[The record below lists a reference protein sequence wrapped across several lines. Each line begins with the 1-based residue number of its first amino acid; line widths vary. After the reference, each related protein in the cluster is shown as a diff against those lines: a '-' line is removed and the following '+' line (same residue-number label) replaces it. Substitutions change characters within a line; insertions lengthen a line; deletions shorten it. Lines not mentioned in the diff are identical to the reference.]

1 MSLRDHV
8 WHILNDPEDPRY
20 GPFLWFINALILISV
35 GQLVYETFY
44 KPQGDLAEL
53 LRSVDNTILAIFL
66 LEYLGR
72 LWVIRDWKPTTV
84 KLTRAEEIK
93 LFVWSRVRF
102 ILTPWGLID
111 FLALLPL
118 VPFLRSLRVLRLLR
132 LFRSVQLFR
141 YSNPLTT
148 LLSGFRDNALLFG
161 VAFGFV
167 LVCVL
172 LGAVMFFFAEYGT
185 NAKVT
190 SLSDTLWWSIVTITT
205 VGFGDIYP
213 ETPGGRVIGAAL
225 MVAGMFVIAMFA
237 GVISSTLVDQLMPI
251 RQEQVRMSSTTDH
264 IIIAGWNDNVPM
276 LLAQLEA
283 DLGKRMP
290 AILVFAPLERP
301 EALDP
306 KHIFVHGDFTK
317 EAEYEKVRLRFAR
330 TVVVVADSTDRNARP
345 AARDASTVLTVFTI
359 RRLERRFEEDRTR
372 PIHICAEIL
381 DPENVEHAS
390 VAGADE
396 VLATALVGNSLL
408 AHTAG
413 NPGVGHVLNDLL
425 LATHNN
431 IYTSPVPVQLIEGK
445 TLTFNALQKKLR
457 AQEGLLVIGVVHA
470 GEMCI
475 NPDPD
480 APVFVED
487 HLIYI
492 GNRQLG

>member
-20 GPFLWFINALILISV
+20 SLFLWFVNALILTSV
-35 GQLVYETFY
+35 GLLVYETFY
-44 KPQGDLAEL
+44 KPQGELAAL
-53 LRSVDNTILAIFL
+53 LRDVDNTILAVFL
-66 LEYLGR
+66 IEYVGR

-84 KLTRAEEIK
+84 KLTRTEEIK
-93 LFVWSRVRF
+93 HFLWSRLRF
-102 ILTPWGLID
+102 IFTPWGLID

-185 NAKVT
+185 NTKVT
-190 SLSDTLWWSIVTITT
+190 SLADTLWWSIVTITT

-225 MVAGMFVIAMFA
+225 MIAGMFVIAMFA

-283 DLGKRMP
+283 DLGKRTP
-290 AILVFAPLERP
+290 PILVFAPLDRP

-306 KHIFVHGDFTK
+306 KHVFVHGDFTK

-330 TVVVVADSTDRNARP
+330 TVVVVSDATDRGARP

-359 RRLERRFEEDRTR
+359 RRLERTFQEERTR

-425 LATHNN
+425 LATRNN
-431 IYTSPVPVQLIEGK
+431 IYTSPIPVSLIEGK
-445 TLTFNALQKKLR
+445 TLTFDALQKKLR
-457 AQEGLLVIGVVHA
+457 AQEEILVIGVVH
-470 GEMCI
+470 GGKMVI
-475 NPDPD
+475 NPDPE

-487 HLIYI
+487 QIIYI
-492 GNRQLG
+492 GDRQLG

>member
-487 HLIYI
+487 QLIYI